1 MSWIPIEEKYPPQ
14 GLQVLVEASGYYG
27 GSLGVVADHSFYIG
41 SWVVPEGEE
50 GDWVLWDNSNCN
62 VGPDSGH
69 IFHPKVH
76 AWMPLPKHYQPN
88 EMGFE
93 QEPDL
98 MEHAMFEDEPE
109 WLYKGDAVYE
119 QMTLEDFMKEA
130 ERGQNRTE
138 GS

>member
-88 EMGFE
+88 EMGLE

-98 MEHAMFEDEPE
+98 MEHRT
-109 WLYKGDAVYE
+109 W
-119 QMTLEDFMKEA
+119 A
-130 ERGQNRTE
+130 EQNRRKLDRFSQET
-138 GS
+138 GSTVTHGRT